1 MKLLASTW
9 PSTDCCS
16 HLGHELDN
24 GKLFYFFLSL
34 SLFLLP
40 LKKIVKENGCLKI
53 DLKDQKKSNFPKL
66 KGTKETRK
74 SNAKIHDR
82 L

>member
-1 MKLLASTW
+1 MVNFSI
-9 PSTDCCS
+9 S
-16 HLGHELDN
+16 
-24 GKLFYFFLSL
+24 FSL

-53 DLKDQKKSNFPKL
+53 DLKDQKKSNFAKL

-74 SNAKIHDR
+74 SNAKA
-82 L
+82 LNQKWKKNFTETG